1 MTSLAALKTCRTL
14 QCVRSQSPQAQRL
27 RLQSHIPARSVR
39 SIPMERP
46 LWGRGCWRGRGVSR
60 FGVAFNEPSGPC
72 LTRSGGTNEEL
83 RAAAIGIATA
93 VGARHFFAVAMRDT
107 FPINVLRILNMAP
120 EVGTVF
126 CATANPVVTARR
138 EFLRKIGYKR

>member
-39 SIPMERP
+39 SIPMERR

-83 RAAAIGIATA
+83 RGGDRTCDGGGRAAFLRG
-93 VGARHFFAVAMRDT
+93 GDARHVPD
-107 FPINVLRILNMAP
+107 
-120 EVGTVF
+120 
-126 CATANPVVTARR
+126 
-138 EFLRKIGYKR
+138 

>member
-1 MTSLAALKTCRTL
+1 M
-14 QCVRSQSPQAQRL
+14 
-27 RLQSHIPARSVR
+27 
-39 SIPMERP
+39 
-46 LWGRGCWRGRGVSR
+46 
-60 FGVAFNEPSGPC
+60 
-72 LTRSGGTNEEL
+72 
-83 RAAAIGIATA
+83 
-93 VGARHFFAVAMRDT
+93 GARHFFAVVMRDT